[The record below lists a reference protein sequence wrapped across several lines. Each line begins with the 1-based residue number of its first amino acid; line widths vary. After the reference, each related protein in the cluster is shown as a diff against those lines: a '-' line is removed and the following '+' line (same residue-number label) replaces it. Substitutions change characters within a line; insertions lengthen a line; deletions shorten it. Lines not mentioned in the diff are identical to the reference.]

1 MARNISQAP
10 DRPYDYLYDT
20 NYTVSCYKD
29 HTKAL
34 ARAQIHDVSIVPI
47 FKNLFS
53 TLAHYPPGYYVVKP
67 HSLPKDLGHN
77 RLVFNK
83 DPQVTGVN
91 RYKYFRRPIIPY
103 VENMGGHIVY
113 TKNKNNNDDK
123 NKNTEGTEN
132 IATEVNNTN
141 NSEAV
146 VVDDAPKLRTV
157 GIQTLYRESETQTD
171 PYSPEYIIKPGSSPP
186 EILALATLTYGAGLP
201 VGLAEIEM
209 IERARLKRAWEATLP
224 KVVDKKSYQK
234 RLKMMEAMEL
244 QEWKEREDE
253 IERLQAERL
262 NILTQV
268 IKKREEENEKY
279 NNERLAKIWQK
290 KLQEKNELQEKLQRR
305 MVKAVRKLTNKRKL
319 LEENK
324 VKSRDI
330 IKEYTNYGSRV
341 YAPIAREGRMFEPSQ
356 KILEEQKVVIKD
368 FRELEKLENILP
380 ASIIN
385 PEIKLPDKNE
395 MKISMIS
402 RKECHIQEQLKVVA
416 DRIEDKKNNEDNKNK
431 PLRFEI
437 KVQKPPQRPKTPT
450 INGNESHDDEID
462 LAAIL
467 IQKLIR
473 GRIVQNMMYRG
484 KERRLQLIEEL
495 RTKYIIQEASL
506 YHVFEQI
513 KNDKNNANSNNIPL
527 EYVVLPGQP
536 DINVM
541 KEKIPKVKQNPQY
554 RKPEITLKPD
564 YQKILKKQREKK
576 ILGDGDIDLHENEN
590 PIYQYIP
597 DLLDGLPIYTKDEMK
612 ERAVEA
618 NIQAEA
624 VGQQLDFY
632 TKQLKRLREERRIS
646 AMVMLAERTR
656 RMREA
661 EESGQRQK
669 EILRR
674 KEDDEVFRQVMK
686 IHQQTVD
693 TYLEDILI
701 DSVEFSAGV
710 QARNEVRRYVDRVN
724 LFVDEI
730 DKNPNKS
737 EGEEKILTNI
747 VTGYLLPEVQ
757 KETLR
762 QEKTNTQKKFL
773 LAAHNIIYNAT
784 NEIQNYL
791 DQEKIEA
798 EKQKQNQ
805 LDQDKKV
812 ENENEN
818 VEESVKENLV
828 ENIQAQI
835 HELSQF
841 NQDNID
847 LSIESKINEL
857 NKLNQ
862 ESKEENIEE
871 VQKQENIE
879 ESVENKNQ
887 DQNELDQENIED
899 SIDNVKEQEQ
909 NQENEENQDNNES

>member
-1 MARNISQAP
+1 MSRSISQAP

-77 RLVFNK
+77 RLILHT
-83 DPQVTGVN
+83 DPKVTGAN

-113 TKNKNNNDDK
+113 AKNKDSGNDNK
-123 NKNTEGTEN
+123 NKNTNANEN
-132 IATEVNNTN
+132 IQGNNT
-141 NSEAV
+141 
-146 VVDDAPKLRTV
+146 PMFRTIGV
-157 GIQTLYRESETQTD
+157 QTLYRESEAQTD

-201 VGLAEIEM
+201 VGPAEIEM

-244 QEWKEREDE
+244 QEWKEREEE
-253 IERLQAERL
+253 IERLQNERL
-262 NILTQV
+262 KILTQV
-268 IKKREEENEKY
+268 IRKREEENEKY

-290 KLQEKNELQEKLQRR
+290 KLQQRNELQEKLQKR

-319 LEENK
+319 LNK
-324 VKSRDI
+324 TVEPRDI
-330 IKEYTNYGSRV
+330 INEYTNYGSRV
-341 YAPIAREGRMFEPSQ
+341 YAPITREGRLYEQSQ
-356 KILEEQKVVIKD
+356 KILEEQKVVMKD
-368 FRELEKLENILP
+368 FRELEKLEAILP
-380 ASIIN
+380 SSVIN
-385 PEIKLPDKNE
+385 PKITLPESNEKKN
-395 MKISMIS
+395 SNLA
-402 RKECHIQEQLKVVA
+402 RKEFHIQEQLKLVA
-416 DRIEDKKNNEDNKNK
+416 QRIEDKKKDVDDANK

-437 KVQKPPQRPKTPT
+437 KIQKPPERPKTPT
-450 INGNESHDDEID
+450 ITGNESHEDELD
-462 LAAIL
+462 LASIL
-467 IQKLIR
+467 IQRLIR

-495 RTKYIIQEASL
+495 RTKYIIQEAAL

-513 KNDKNNANSNNIPL
+513 KNDKSKNNSNNIPL
-527 EYVVLPGQP
+527 EYVVLPGQA

-541 KEKIPKVKQNPQY
+541 KEKIPK
-554 RKPEITLKPD
+554 
-564 YQKILKKQREKK
+564 IL
-576 ILGDGDIDLHENEN
+576 
-590 PIYQYIP
+590 IYQYIP
-597 DLLDGLPIYTKDEMK
+597 DLLDGQQIYTNDQMK
-612 ERAVEA
+612 ERTVEA

-693 TYLEDILI
+693 TYLEDILL

-724 LFVDEI
+724 TFVEEI
-730 DKNPNKS
+730 DKSPNK
-737 EGEEKILTNI
+737 EKGEEQLINNL
-747 VTGYLLPEVQ
+747 VSGYLLPEVQ

-762 QEKTNTQKKFL
+762 K
-773 LAAHNIIYNAT
+773 
-784 NEIQNYL
+784 
-791 DQEKIEA
+791 
-798 EKQKQNQ
+798 
-805 LDQDKKV
+805 
-812 ENENEN
+812 
-818 VEESVKENLV
+818 ES
-828 ENIQAQI
+828 
-835 HELSQF
+835 
-841 NQDNID
+841 
-847 LSIESKINEL
+847 
-857 NKLNQ
+857 
-862 ESKEENIEE
+862 
-871 VQKQENIE
+871 
-879 ESVENKNQ
+879 
-887 DQNELDQENIED
+887 
-899 SIDNVKEQEQ
+899 
-909 NQENEENQDNNES
+909 